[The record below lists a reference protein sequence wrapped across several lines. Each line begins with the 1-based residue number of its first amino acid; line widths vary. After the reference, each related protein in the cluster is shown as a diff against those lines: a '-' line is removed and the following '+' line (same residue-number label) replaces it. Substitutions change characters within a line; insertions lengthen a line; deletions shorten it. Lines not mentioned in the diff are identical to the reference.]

1 LEIILAFAMTKERL
15 DNERLWFTIKT
26 LREKRH
32 GYSKMSLYFRE
43 KKEKKKKRAC
53 RIEGRVTSELALYIF
68 FFSFIS
74 GCP

>member
-43 KKEKKKKRAC
+43 KKEKKKKRK
-53 RIEGRVTSELALYIF
+53 EKKELAE
-68 FFSFIS
+68 
-74 GCP
+74 